1 MLIKYI
7 YYPPAGTAFT
17 GISSD
22 ENYEKTFEFLTFV
35 SKSNGHGLARG
46 FAYCNV

>member
-1 MLIKYI
+1 MFIKYI

-35 SKSNGHGLARG
+35 SMSNMRTRFSTRICIL
-46 FAYCNV
+46 